1 MPATGLESP
10 VLLLE
15 LNEILCYAA
24 REISLQLQNCVQA
37 RMSLSTDY
45 GPPIRAFFKHIQK
58 FWHKKLGLPKVVR
71 YLGVF
76 LVVLSIH
83 SLVMGIPKGQLVSK
97 CPIGVFKSSK
107 KPTKFFPRFLP
118 WNFIRAGRAKI
129 L

>member
-76 LVVLSIH
+76 LVVLKVRQSRN
-83 SLVMGIPKGQLVSK
+83 
-97 CPIGVFKSSK
+97 VFF
-107 KPTKFFPRFLP
+107 KPTILPKTERTNSFFGLTE
-118 WNFIRAGRAKI
+118 

>member
-45 GPPIRAFFKHIQK
+45 GPPIRAFFKH
-58 FWHKKLGLPKVVR
+58 LPKVLAEKVVR

-76 LVVLSIH
+76 LVVCTISTYFGTGH
-83 SLVMGIPKGQLVSK
+83 P
-97 CPIGVFKSSK
+97 
-107 KPTKFFPRFLP
+107 
-118 WNFIRAGRAKI
+118 
-129 L
+129 

>member
-45 GPPIRAFFKHIQK
+45 GPPKRAFFKHIQNVLPL
-58 FWHKKLGLPKVVR
+58 KLGVS
-71 YLGVF
+71 
-76 LVVLSIH
+76 LVVLKVRQSRSIFFKP
-83 SLVMGIPKGQLVSK
+83 MIP
-97 CPIGVFKSSK
+97 P
-107 KPTKFFPRFLP
+107 KPEEHFFGL
-118 WNFIRAGRAKI
+118 IV